1 MRIVYDTNVL
11 ATILLRRGEILKLKQ
26 IVIGGLITPITS
38 EFILDEL
45 AEVLHSR
52 LGLTRQRAKANLRVY
67 AKVAEVVKL
76 DVIERVARDPDD
88 DFVLATALAGQAA
101 YILTHDK
108 DLLVLNEYKGIK
120 IVTPADFR
128 KQQ

>member
-1 MRIVYDTNVL
+1 MRVVYDTNVL
-11 ATILLRRGEILKLKQ
+11 ATILSSRSEIQRLKHET
-26 IVIGGLITPITS
+26 VNDRITLVTS
-38 EFILDEL
+38 PFILNEL
-45 AEVLHSR
+45 ETVLVSR
-52 LGLTRQRAKANLRVY
+52 FGLTRQGAKTRTNLLARI
-67 AKVAEVVKL
+67 AVVIRPLK
-76 DVIERVARDPDD
+76 IENVARDPDD

-108 DLLVLNEYKGIK
+108 DLLVLKEYEGIK